1 MPVEDI
7 STVELNVVEI
17 SVVCI
22 QIGRWV
28 PPVRNIET
36 KLALIFSRSAP
47 RHPCTDA
54 GTPLAAPISTSSAH
68 TQHPQR
74 PEKVGKNS
82 ATCRLAFLQNNEHEC
97 SVRGV
102 NPVCIVGSGGLSCRT
117 RCHDPVF
124 ALCQHIQATG
134 QNGINL
140 EVYQAS
146 TPWDLRNG
154 PGSCPL
160 SSLSHGS
167 PRHLASGSG
176 SVENW
181 GWRRRETAG
190 STPVA
195 RPAGRRG

>member
-47 RHPCTDA
+47 RHPCSDA

-82 ATCRLAFLQNNEHEC
+82 ATCRLAFLQNNEPEC

-134 QNGINL
+134 QTWN
-140 EVYQAS
+140 Q
-146 TPWDLRNG
+146 
-154 PGSCPL
+154 PGSL
-160 SSLSHGS
+160 SSINPMGLEERPGELSLVKLVPRQS
-167 PRHLASGSG
+167 PSFGKW
-176 SVENW
+176 V
-181 GWRRRETAG
+181 
-190 STPVA
+190 
-195 RPAGRRG
+195 